1 MAACLGPLS
10 ETHTIRTVLEKYVDD
25 GQENPITRSELNGSN
40 PNSPSTSSI
49 SVMVM
54 RKKVERIFPVYARGG
69 LSPRSDPVYSGLSLG
84 DKIWDS
90 VRLEAKCE
98 NDMVM
103 EVVYLEFDVMMCV
116 KKKFTSVGYHSL
128 QTHRV
133 AHALWNQGRKLLA
146 LALQSRVSEV
156 FGIDIHPAAKIG
168 EGILLDHGTGL
179 VIGETAVIGDRV
191 SLMQGVT
198 LGGSGKETGDRH
210 PKVGEG
216 VLIGASVTVLG
227 NIKIGEGAM
236 IASGSLVLKDIPQ
249 HSMAAGIP
257 AKVIGYVEEQV
268 PSLTMKHDAS
278 KDFFEHVAISKEVTG
293 EEYPL

>member
-1 MAACLGPLS
+1 MHYGIKDASCWLL
-10 ETHTIRTVLEKYVDD
+10 HY
-25 GQENPITRSELNGSN
+25 
-40 PNSPSTSSI
+40 
-49 SVMVM
+49 
-54 RKKVERIFPVYARGG
+54 KVE
-69 LSPRSDPVYSGLSLG
+69 
-84 DKIWDS
+84 S
-90 VRLEAKCE
+90 VRCLELT
-98 NDMVM
+98 
-103 EVVYLEFDVMMCV
+103 YI
-116 KKKFTSVGYHSL
+116 
-128 QTHRV
+128 Q
-133 AHALWNQGRKLLA
+133 
-146 LALQSRVSEV
+146 
-156 FGIDIHPAAKIG
+156 
-168 EGILLDHGTGL
+168 GILLDHGTGL

-216 VLIGASVTVLG
+216 ALIGASVTVLG

-278 KDFFEHVAISKEVTG
+278 KDFFEHVAVTSTFPIKDAACRTPIKMLHSSLSQTSYEKENRERRDSPDPAPGGSPPPGLGGTSVKVR
-293 EEYPL
+293 